1 MLFSNNFER
10 VPIELPSRRRTT
22 TDLRIFPEFSRIRF
36 YVANHISLYIAEDT
50 DDSRC
55 IPIVNACF
63 YTRPRW
69 RQADE
74 KFAMSSEND
83 K

>member
-1 MLFSNNFER
+1 ML
-10 VPIELPSRRRTT
+10 
-22 TDLRIFPEFSRIRF
+22 
-36 YVANHISLYIAEDT
+36 AEDT

-55 IPIVNACF
+55 IPIETPCF

-74 KFAMSSEND
+74 KFTISGEND